1 MFYPD
6 TSVYEERLESIWSL
20 SAQQAP
26 WCVVLPESAEDAS
39 IIMKVV
45 SKNKCPFGIRGGGH
59 GFFALANSVEE
70 GITIDFGKRE
80 QFEYHETGVLMLIA
94 SQST

>member
-26 WCVVLPESAEDAS
+26 WCVVLPGSAEDVS
-39 IIMKVV
+39 TIMKVV
-45 SKNKCPFGIRGGGH
+45 SKKECPFGIRGGGH

-70 GITIDFGKRE
+70 GIAIDFGKRE
-80 QFEYHETGVLMLIA
+80 QFEYHEKDLLVLILFQA
-94 SQST
+94 T